1 VKEVTGNVAN
11 NCKNIL
17 MLGRRLVRWESESR
31 AEFGFG
37 IVFWLHCCPHMN
49 RSALIVDEV
58 SSWRSW
64 TYILAAFIIFFSS
77 YIFKL
82 AGISPSS
89 GITSISLWL
98 KWALIPLNSQDTL
111 YI

>member
-1 VKEVTGNVAN
+1 
-11 NCKNIL
+11 
-17 MLGRRLVRWESESR
+17 
-31 AEFGFG
+31 
-37 IVFWLHCCPHMN
+37 MN

-64 TYILAAFIIFFSS
+64 TYILAGFIIFLSS

-89 GITSISLWL
+89 GIISISL
-98 KWALIPLNSQDTL
+98 
-111 YI
+111 